1 MSPLADAASKPHAP
15 PAPRIFA
22 ILLIVLPLLYSTFV
36 APLVASGAN
45 PDVNVFRLTVNVADF
60 DGGEVGA
67 AFTAFIS
74 ANPAGSALVPNNG
87 ASPVTMPGW
96 AFKSAADGWSAGRL
110 RDAVA
115 DSSAYAS
122 IYVAAGA
129 SAALAGALAS
139 PAAAAVYDP
148 STALVIVWDE
158 GRNAPVT
165 AARIAGPLK
174 GLLVAFSEAFAA
186 RKLAAWLPSANASA
200 LPPALAAKVLARPIY
215 FSEASLFPQTAPGIN
230 IAATVG
236 QILLVVF
243 SLVICNMVYGPL
255 AALSLRAPP
264 GLRRAGARV
273 VLLATFAAM
282 LAAAF
287 STILIGLSHEWNTT
301 KLTPTL
307 APGVVA
313 GATFANGTFDGARWA
328 QIWAVQWLQVLVFLL
343 WLALPG
349 AAGKMEAAPALLAPM
364 IIFNALSVSIDLSDP
379 GFQFFLYAP
388 FWHASELMR
397 YILFGSLS
405 SRVSMHVGVLFL
417 WFGVELLAFVGLH
430 ARLAAAEAVGKSGA
444 AEAATTAAAPADVK
458 V

>member
-1 MSPLADAASKPHAP
+1 
-15 PAPRIFA
+15 
-22 ILLIVLPLLYSTFV
+22 
-36 APLVASGAN
+36 
-45 PDVNVFRLTVNVADF
+45 VNVADF

-67 AFTAFIS
+67 AFMAFIA
-74 ANPAGSALVPNNG
+74 ANPAGSSLVPNNG
-87 ASPVTMPGW
+87 ASPVTIPGW
-96 AFKSAADGWSAGRL
+96 SFRSAADGWSAGQMRA
-110 RDAVA
+110 AVA

-139 PAAAAVYDP
+139 PAAAAAYDP
-148 STALVIVWDE
+148 SAALAVVWDE
-158 GRNAPVT
+158 GRNAPIT
-165 AARIAGPLK
+165 AARIGGPLK

-186 RKLAAWLPSANASA
+186 RKLAAWLPGANASA
-200 LPPALAAKVLARPIY
+200 LPPALAARVLSRPIY
-215 FSEASLFPQTAPGIN
+215 FSEVSLFPQTAPGIN

-243 SLVICNMVYGPL
+243 SLVICNMVFGPL

-273 VLLATFAAM
+273 ALLAAFAAV

-287 STILIGLSHEWNTT
+287 ATILIGLSREWNTT

-313 GATFANGTFDGARWA
+313 GATLANGSFDGARWA
-328 QIWAVQWLQVLVFLL
+328 QIWSVQWLQVLVFLL

-364 IIFNALSVSIDLSDP
+364 IIFNALSVSIDLSDA

-417 WFGVELLAFVGLH
+417 WLGVELLAFFGLH
-430 ARLAAAEAVGKSGA
+430 ARLAAAEAAGKSA
-444 AEAATTAAAPADVK
+444 AEAVDAATAAAAPADVK